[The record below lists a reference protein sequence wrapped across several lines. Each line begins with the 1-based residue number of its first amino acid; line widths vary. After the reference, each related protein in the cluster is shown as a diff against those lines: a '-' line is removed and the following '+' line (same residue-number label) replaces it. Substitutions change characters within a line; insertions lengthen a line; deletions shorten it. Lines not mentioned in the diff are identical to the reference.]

1 MLKLKWVAAVL
12 LLLTA
17 SVPAGAQ
24 EAAVDVK
31 ELMAPGPLAE
41 MTLGDPAAP
50 VTVVEYASLTCPHCA
65 RFHTEVLP
73 EFKKKYIDTGKV
85 YFVFREF
92 PLDQLSLAAF
102 MLARCAAPGGY
113 FPMVE
118 LLFTRQQE
126 WAFVENPA
134 PALDEARSRKRAST
148 TDGSRPASA
157 TRSCSTK
164 SARSARAAPKS
175 SASRARRRSSSTAR
189 STPAARRSRSSTRS
203 SRRSSRAS
211 G

>member
-31 ELMAPGPLAE
+31 ELMAAGPLAE

-73 EFKKKYIDTGKV
+73 EFKKKYIETGKV

-134 PALDEARSRKRAST
+134 PALMKLVAEKGFDDGRVKACLGDQKLFDEIREVR
-148 TDGSRPASA
+148 
-157 TRSCSTK
+157 TRGAEK
-164 SARSARAAPKS
+164 FGVEG
-175 SASRARRRSSSTAR
+175 
-189 STPAARRSRSSTRS
+189 TPAFFVNGQKHAGGPTLEEFDAILAPLLKS
-203 SRRSSRAS
+203 
-211 G
+211 